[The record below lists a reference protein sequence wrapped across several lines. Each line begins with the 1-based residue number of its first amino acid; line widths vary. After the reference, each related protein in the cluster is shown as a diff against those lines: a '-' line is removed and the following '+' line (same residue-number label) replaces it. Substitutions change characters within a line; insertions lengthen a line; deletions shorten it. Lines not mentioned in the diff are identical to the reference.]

1 MFRFPF
7 ICGGITS
14 RIRAVRQYYTF
25 MAFVAPLSCSRKVFS
40 MIGTTRQTPNNIIL
54 IGFMGVGK
62 STIANGL
69 SKSLGF
75 DVLDTDKMIEDRQS
89 RSINEIFANEGEQTF
104 REMES
109 VILND
114 LVGST
119 DHSVISTGGGIVI
132 REENIK
138 VLRSMGVV
146 FWLDAGVD
154 SILDRVTGNRDRPLL
169 RTEDPRET
177 IQNLLSEREP
187 LYENCADERIQTDD
201 LSVDE
206 ISYGIAE
213 TARVWFSTQS

>member
-1 MFRFPF
+1 
-7 ICGGITS
+7 
-14 RIRAVRQYYTF
+14 
-25 MAFVAPLSCSRKVFS
+25 
-40 MIGTTRQTPNNIIL
+40 
-54 IGFMGVGK
+54 MGVGK

-114 LVGST
+114 LVGGT

>member
-1 MFRFPF
+1 
-7 ICGGITS
+7 
-14 RIRAVRQYYTF
+14 
-25 MAFVAPLSCSRKVFS
+25 
-40 MIGTTRQTPNNIIL
+40 
-54 IGFMGVGK
+54 MGVGK

-114 LVGST
+114 LVDST

-213 TARVWFSTQS
+213 TARLWFSTQS

>member
-1 MFRFPF
+1 
-7 ICGGITS
+7 
-14 RIRAVRQYYTF
+14 
-25 MAFVAPLSCSRKVFS
+25 
-40 MIGTTRQTPNNIIL
+40 
-54 IGFMGVGK
+54 MGVGK

-114 LVGST
+114 LVGGT

-213 TARVWFSTQS
+213 TARLWFSTQS

>member
-1 MFRFPF
+1 
-7 ICGGITS
+7 
-14 RIRAVRQYYTF
+14 
-25 MAFVAPLSCSRKVFS
+25 
-40 MIGTTRQTPNNIIL
+40 MIGTTRQTPKNIIL

-69 SKSLGF
+69 AKSLGF

-114 LVGST
+114 LVAST

>member
-1 MFRFPF
+1 
-7 ICGGITS
+7 
-14 RIRAVRQYYTF
+14 
-25 MAFVAPLSCSRKVFS
+25 
-40 MIGTTRQTPNNIIL
+40 
-54 IGFMGVGK
+54 MGVGK

-69 SKSLGF
+69 AKSLGF

-213 TARVWFSTQS
+213 TARLWFSTQS